1 MRAGSQ
7 KKWSAVE
14 EQLALPRIVLA
25 VPFPAVRHVTYWLDR
40 PQPAPGWGRLFERS
54 AFQNYY
60 SPDSSA
66 NSITRKS
73 GPVPDKMHKSGLGSL
88 RATLRKEASTGRS

>member
-7 KKWSAVE
+7 KKQPGAK

-40 PQPAPGWGRLFERS
+40 PQPAPGWGRF
-54 AFQNYY
+54 F
-60 SPDSSA
+60 
-66 NSITRKS
+66 
-73 GPVPDKMHKSGLGSL
+73 
-88 RATLRKEASTGRS
+88 

>member
-1 MRAGSQ
+1 MRTGSQ
-7 KKWSAVE
+7 KKQSVAE

-54 AFQNYY
+54 AWCETAESRY
-60 SPDSSA
+60 PATSA
-66 NSITRKS
+66 NPHLEKHIAVRT
-73 GPVPDKMHKSGLGSL
+73 
-88 RATLRKEASTGRS
+88 TLSP